1 VQKDPA
7 IAVHRYRSS
16 QYGELQ
22 VTFFR
27 LLHAS
32 RQMVDQAQIWKVIG
46 ECGTVKINLR
56 FLARRGRREAG
67 CRRVSA
73 Q

>member
-16 QYGELQ
+16 QYRELQ
-22 VTFFR
+22 MTFFR

-46 ECGTVKINLR
+46 ECGTVKINLW

-67 CRRVSA
+67 CRRVLA

>member
-46 ECGTVKINLR
+46 E
-56 FLARRGRREAG
+56 
-67 CRRVSA
+67 VSMKRH
-73 Q
+73 